1 MNTIDLALKPITGY
15 LISITRDTVQG
26 RYELEIGIPSS
37 WVFNQNDEI
46 SVEVLSKNDDGKL
59 LKIFPKKDD
68 VIIDDLIV
76 FVEIIIETNRKIAEK
91 EKQFTDRMEE
101 MKGVL
106 EKEANK
112 FYKELDELKENSFK
126 NLSENFIN
134 EKKETRGRKSKEKP
148 LVSNPSEN
156 IVT

>member
-1 MNTIDLALKPITGY
+1 MNTIDLALEPITGY
-15 LISITRDTVQG
+15 LISITRDTVHG

-68 VIIDDLIV
+68 IIIDDLIV

-106 EKEANK
+106 EKEAKK
-112 FYKELDELKENSFK
+112 FYEELDELKENSFK
-126 NLSENFIN
+126 NLSENFVK

-148 LVSNPSEN
+148 VSNPPEN
-156 IVT
+156 IPT